1 MSQKRGRD
9 PLPRKRFRPA
19 TPKPAAEYPPLL
31 EAPPKPAPS
40 LPVRESTPWP
50 GTGKMSGNL
59 FDNRNW
65 LIPQNYL
72 PSKDRKENMMGITSP
87 EPPMKENEPKINE
100 QSLEKCRWGLDYP
113 FCKSQREGREEDKT
127 QQELKGSPQQK
138 LQGPQAR
145 LPRTLNL
152 NKTGAKQ
159 QWEEEMERL
168 NEKYN
173 LDCFSSSELDSE
185 LGEGEQYHY
194 EHGYET
200 LI

>member
-1 MSQKRGRD
+1 M
-9 PLPRKRFRPA
+9 
-19 TPKPAAEYPPLL
+19 
-31 EAPPKPAPS
+31 
-40 LPVRESTPWP
+40 P

-59 FDNRNW
+59 FDDRNW
-65 LIPQNYL
+65 LISQNYL
-72 PSKDRKENMMGITSP
+72 PSKDKGENVMGITSLK
-87 EPPMKENEPKINE
+87 PPIKENEPKINE
-100 QSLEKCRWGLDYP
+100 QSSDKCRWGPDCP
-113 FCKSQREGREEDKT
+113 FCKSQKEGREEDKT
-127 QQELKGSPQQK
+127 QQELKASPKPK
-138 LQGPQAR
+138 LQRPQAR

-152 NKTGAKQ
+152 NKTRAKQ

-185 LGEGEQYHY
+185 SDEGEQYCY